1 MSLMQRLQA
10 IIAEYDL
17 LKHPYYQAWSNGQLT
32 KDMLQRY
39 ALQYYH
45 QVEHFPRFIS
55 TVHSKC
61 PKIKARQALL
71 ENLVDEELHGKDHPS
86 LWRQFAYGLNATDAM
101 LENVDYMP
109 ETKAMVDT
117 YYDLANN
124 DWKDGLCALY
134 AYECQ
139 VPAVAAS
146 KIAGLKSF
154 YDINDADTLEF
165 FTAHQ
170 AYDVEHAAQ
179 VAELI
184 EEYVDPA
191 QAEVATRHAAKA
203 LWNFL
208 DGLCAKEGIACH

>member
-10 IIAEYDL
+10 IITEYDL
-17 LKHPYYQAWSNGQLT
+17 LKHPYYQAWSKGQLT
-32 KDMLQRY
+32 QDMLQRY

-55 TVHSKC
+55 RVHSNC
-61 PKIKARQALL
+61 PEMKARQVLL
-71 ENLVDEELHGKDHPS
+71 ENLMDEELQGKDHPS
-86 LWRQFAYGLNATDAM
+86 LWRQFAHGLNATDAM
-101 LENVDYMP
+101 LQNVDHMA
-109 ETKAMVDT
+109 ETKAMVNT
-117 YYDLANN
+117 YYELANN

-146 KIAGLKSF
+146 KIDGLKSF
-154 YDINDADTLEF
+154 YDINDAKTLEF

-170 AYDVEHAAQ
+170 TYDVEHAAQ

-191 QAEVATRHAAKA
+191 QAERATRQAAKA
-203 LWNFL
+203 LWDFL